1 MRADVVAAAR
11 LLIHTPFGHQGRI
24 PGVALDCA
32 GVVVETALACGAEF
46 EDWTA
51 HRRFPREVDVVREMD
66 ERFDRVDSIEC
77 LEVGDFL
84 GLVMPRS
91 REMRHLAVY
100 VGSGRMVHVEQD
112 RDVCEEAVPTERV
125 RMVWRMREAG

>member
-1 MRADVVAAAR
+1 MRADVVEAAR
-11 LLIHTPFGHQGRI
+11 RLLGTPFGHQGRI
-24 PGVALDCA
+24 PGVSLDCA

-51 HRRFPREVDVVREMD
+51 YRRFPREQDVVREMG
-66 ERFDRVDSIEC
+66 ERFDRVESVEG

-112 RDVCEEAVPTERV
+112 REVCEEAVPDDRV
-125 RMVWRMREAG
+125 RAVWRMRGSG